1 MSNFVLNG
9 EDVGQITIEPSGP
22 DVPAVFPLDELAR
35 DTYPG
40 SGLPNASFQNK
51 PYAKLVSY
59 LLHLYRFALVS
70 ERRVAGDNEEAGH
83 IRQVGNN
90 VFGDAVTEIFL
101 LRVAAHVV
109 EVQDRN

>member
-22 DVPAVFPLDELAR
+22 DVPAVFPVDELAR
-35 DTYPG
+35 DAHPG

-51 PYAKLVSY
+51 PYAKLLSY
-59 LLHLYRFALVS
+59 LLNLYRFALVS

-101 LRVAAHVV
+101 FRVAAHVV
-109 EVQDRN
+109 EGQDRN